1 MVLSSQV
8 GPESGR
14 AASRAVLSVRWTEWQ
29 WTASGRVSGQ
39 LGLYRGRENQQRG
52 VAGRSMAIRP
62 EPLPPADLRCEGGR
76 GCRRLAASPKPAEWA
91 LRQSLKQVASHG
103 DMEHGDGVGIMPF
116 GANAATLAGGSPAAA
131 PGLIVQHGRRGQRGK
146 NGSARPSGTHT
157 QQYIK
162 WRDGEIRANSGLH
175 SVPIP
180 TPV

>member
-39 LGLYRGRENQQRG
+39 LALYRGRETQQSG
-52 VAGRSMAIRP
+52 VARRSMAIRP
-62 EPLPPADLRCEGGR
+62 QPLPPADLRCEGGR
-76 GCRRLAASPKPAEWA
+76 GCSRLAGSTHAAEGTV
-91 LRQSLKQVASHG
+91 RQLCDQLAG
-103 DMEHGDGVGIMPF
+103 EGNPQRGDGVGIMPF